1 MKFTDIFIK
10 RPVLASVISLLIFI
24 VGLRA
29 YSQLQIREYPKTT
42 NAQVTVTTTYTGAA
56 PSLIAGFITTPLEKA
71 ISQVDG
77 IDYLESTS
85 IQGTSQI
92 TANLALNYDPYK
104 ALTQIQ
110 AQVQQVINQLPPEAQ
125 RPQLNVQV
133 GQTTDAMYMSFFSKD
148 YKSNQIT
155 DYLNRVVVPK
165 LSSVAG
171 VQQAELLGQ
180 RTFAMRIWLNP
191 QKMAALN
198 ISPTQVRHALAANN
212 YLAAVGQTKGHLIT
226 INLNADT
233 QMHSAQQ
240 FKHLIVAHRNGS
252 IIRLGDISTVDLG
265 AESYSKN
272 VHFNGQS
279 ATFVGIKVAPTANP
293 LTVAKNVHKVF
304 PQIQANLP
312 QGMHGV
318 IAYDS
323 TQYIN
328 DSIHDVA
335 STLIETML
343 IVVVVIFLFLGSL
356 RSLLIPAVTIPL
368 ALVGAGL
375 IMEMLGFSVNLLTLL
390 AMVLAISLVVD
401 DAIVVVENIHR
412 HIEEGQPPM
421 QAALRGARE
430 LGAPIIAMTI
440 TLVAVYAP
448 IGLMGGLTGT
458 LFTQFAFSLA
468 GAVVISGITA
478 LTLSPMMC
486 SRLLK
491 PDTGKKGFA
500 HFIDVAFDKLKNAY
514 ERRVHAT
521 LNYRPVVLVFGLA
534 ILVSCFFL
542 FQSAKKELAPTEDQ
556 GLILVQATGAASSNI
571 EQTTHWSSELTKIF
585 QSYPATA
592 QIFLINGVGGGGS
605 AALTNSTIA
614 GLVMKPWSQRKI
626 SQMALMPKVQAAIKN
641 IPGVRAAAFAKPS
654 LPGNNSG
661 FPVQF
666 VVQTTNSFEQLNQV
680 TQRLLSKARSSGL
693 FAYTD
698 TDLKYDLPQYQ
709 LHIDRNKLA
718 DLGLTVQDLG
728 ADLATMLSG
737 GYVNYFS
744 IQDRSYQVIP
754 QVKRPD
760 RLNPSQIEN
769 YHIQTGSGQMVPLS
783 TVASLKREV
792 IPEQLKHFQQLNAAT
807 IQAVPAPGV
816 TMGQALSYL
825 QSTAHQIFPPGYSM
839 DYAGQSRQFEKEG
852 NALLVTFFL
861 AIIVIFLVLAAQFE
875 SYRDPTVILVSVPMA
890 ISGALIFLTLGF
902 ATVNIYTE
910 VGLVTLIGLISKHGI
925 LITQFANQL
934 QLEGLSKRRAIE
946 EAAGIRLRPVLM
958 TTCAMVAG
966 MVPLLTATG
975 PGAVSRFDMGLVVAT
990 GMGIGTLFTLFV
1002 LPSMYMLLA
1011 KDHHGSGDS
1020 YDGGDAAGRPANGLQ
1035 QETPGPSS
1043 S

>member
-1 MKFTDIFIK
+1 MKFTDIFIR

-29 YSQLQIREYPKTT
+29 YTQLQVREYPKTT
-42 NAQVTVTTTYTGAA
+42 NAQVTVTTAYTGAS

-85 IQGTSQI
+85 IQGVSQI
-92 TANLALNYDPYK
+92 TANLDLNYDPYK

-110 AQVQQVINQLPPEAQ
+110 AQVQQVINQLPPEAE
-125 RPQLNVQV
+125 RPQLKVQV

-148 YKSNQIT
+148 FRSNQIT
-155 DYLNRVVVPK
+155 DYLNRVVVPR
-165 LSSVAG
+165 LSAVAG

-191 QKMAALN
+191 RKMAALN
-198 ISPTQVRHALAANN
+198 VSPTQVRQALAANN
-212 YLAAVGQTKGHLIT
+212 YLAAVGKSKGHLIS

-233 QMHSAQQ
+233 QMHTVRQ
-240 FKHLIVAHRNGS
+240 FKRLIVAQRNGT
-252 IIRLGDISTVDLG
+252 IIRLGDVATVDLG
-265 AESYSKN
+265 AANYSKN
-272 VHFNGQS
+272 VQFNGQS

-293 LTVAKNVHKVF
+293 LTVAKEIHKVF
-304 PQIQANLP
+304 PQIKANLP
-312 QGMHGV
+312 EGMHGV

-356 RSLLIPAVTIPL
+356 RALLVPAVTIPL
-368 ALVGAGL
+368 SLVGAGL
-375 IMEMLGFSVNLLTLL
+375 IMEALGFSVNLLTLL

-412 HIEEGQPPM
+412 HIEEGYSPFE
-421 QAALRGARE
+421 ASLRGARE

-486 SRLLK
+486 SKLLK
-491 PDTGKKGFA
+491 PDTGKRGFA
-500 HFIDVAFDKLKNAY
+500 HFLDVTFEKLKNAY

-521 LNYRPVVLVFGLA
+521 LEYRPVVVVFGLA

-542 FQSAKKELAPTEDQ
+542 FHYTKKELAPTEDQ
-556 GLILVQATGAASSNI
+556 GLILVQATGSATSNI
-571 EQTTHWSSELTKIF
+571 EQTTHWSDELTKIF
-585 QSYPATA
+585 KSYPATA

-614 GLVMKPWSQRKI
+614 GLVMKPWSKRKI
-626 SQMALMPKVQAAIKN
+626 SQMALKPKVQAAISN

-654 LPGNNSG
+654 LPGNNAG

-666 VVQTTNSFEQLNQV
+666 VIQTTSSFKQLNSV
-680 TQRLLSKARSSGL
+680 TQRLLAKARSSGM
-693 FAYTD
+693 FAYID
-698 TDLKYDLPQYQ
+698 TDLKYDLPQYE
-709 LHIDRNKLA
+709 LHIDRSKLA
-718 DLGLTVQDLG
+718 DLGLTVKDLG

-744 IQDRSYQVIP
+744 IQDRSYKVIP
-754 QVKRPD
+754 QVARKD

-769 YHIQTGSGQMVPLS
+769 YYIRTGSGQMVPLS
-783 TVASLKREV
+783 TVATLKQKV

-807 IQAVPAPGV
+807 IQGVPMPGV
-816 TMGQALSYL
+816 TLGQALSYL
-825 QSTAHQIFPPGYSM
+825 QSTAKQIFPPGYSM
-839 DYAGQSRQFEKEG
+839 NYAGQSRQFEKEG

-861 AIIVIFLVLAAQFE
+861 AIIIIFLVLAAQFE
-875 SYRDPTVILVSVPMA
+875 SFRDPTVILVSVPMA

-902 ATVNIYTE
+902 ATINIYTE

-934 QLEGLSKRRAIE
+934 QREGMSKRHAIE

-958 TTCAMVAG
+958 TTVAMVAG
-966 MVPLLTATG
+966 MAPLLTAIG
-975 PGAVSRFDMGLVVAT
+975 PGAVSRFDMGLVVAA
-990 GMGIGTLFTLFV
+990 GMAVGTLFTLFV
-1002 LPSMYMLLA
+1002 LPTMYMLLA
-1011 KDHHGSGDS
+1011 KDHHGSS
-1020 YDGGDAAGRPANGLQ
+1020 DGGDPDGGDGGPDSPEALAA
-1035 QETPGPSS
+1035 QET
-1043 S
+1043 